1 MTQHYDAWNFAVVA
15 RFFWK
20 KKIVHAPLVLNFL
33 GLDLRGN
40 WVSRISRQHF
50 PQILQRSPLIPVQF
64 CNYSAVLSRTS
75 RTDFRQTRA
84 LCVYKTV
91 LTRRTNLFLYVRNSF
106 SICLPSSFS
115 IYLHH
120 LFFLTFILFSSPFL
134 RHFHPLT
141 LFYFLLLVCLSALFF
156 MFLLPFILPSYVFFL
171 YISFFFPPYLA
182 FNYIP
187 FAPFFH
193 PRFFSC
199 KSTHLP
205 ISSQLLAHSSYE
217 LHLINV

>member
-1 MTQHYDAWNFAVVA
+1 MEKKNCSCAAGFELFGLGPPWELGFAHLQA
-15 RFFWK
+15 
-20 KKIVHAPLVLNFL
+20 A
-33 GLDLRGN
+33 
-40 WVSRISRQHF
+40 F
-50 PQILQRSPLIPVQF
+50 PTDSSVKSVDTLQF

-106 SICLPSSFS
+106 SVCLPSSFS

-141 LFYFLLLVCLSALFF
+141 LFYFLLLVCLSALL
-156 MFLLPFILPSYVFFL
+156 FLLPFILPSYVFFL

-187 FAPFFH
+187 FATFFH
-193 PRFFSC
+193 PRFLSC
-199 KSTHLP
+199 KYTHLP